1 MLEMPFIIKH
11 LKLACKI
18 AFILINILNKII
30 NFPYGL
36 LSVNVFFLY
45 LFYLPLNPGSYKMF
59 FDKKDS
65 WIKKV
70 KKPCLKVYREG
81 HWIIELSS
89 NTPTMR

>member
-1 MLEMPFIIKH
+1 
-11 LKLACKI
+11 
-18 AFILINILNKII
+18 
-30 NFPYGL
+30 
-36 LSVNVFFLY
+36 
-45 LFYLPLNPGSYKMF
+45 MF